1 MTTITAQW
9 AKCATCGISYLQ
21 EDKDAK
27 DCQSCLREKAALFDV
42 LAARVEVGA
51 WTIPDGVSD
60 VTIAIRRTGE
70 RVHGAT
76 LAEAVTKAMEAEGA
90 EAGSRLRTDPAD
102 WKAGR

>member
-42 LAARVEVGA
+42 LADHMASGAWSTFTEGEARVVLYKNK
-51 WTIPDGVSD
+51 
-60 VTIAIRRTGE
+60 TGE

-76 LAEAVTKAMEAEGA
+76 LAEAVKAAMESE
-90 EAGSRLRTDPAD
+90 ER
-102 WKAGR
+102 